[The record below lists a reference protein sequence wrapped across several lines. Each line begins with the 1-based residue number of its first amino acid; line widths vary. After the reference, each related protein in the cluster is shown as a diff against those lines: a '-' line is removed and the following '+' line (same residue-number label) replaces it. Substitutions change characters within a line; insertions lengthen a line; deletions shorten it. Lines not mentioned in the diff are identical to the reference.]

1 MYGDTIQGEYVSI
14 EENKKI
20 EMKWKF
26 KDWNEYAQCVITF
39 DGGDQS
45 VDVTV

>member
-26 KDWNEYAQCVITF
+26 KDWNDFAQCVIIF
-39 DGGDQS
+39 DGGD
-45 VDVTV
+45 